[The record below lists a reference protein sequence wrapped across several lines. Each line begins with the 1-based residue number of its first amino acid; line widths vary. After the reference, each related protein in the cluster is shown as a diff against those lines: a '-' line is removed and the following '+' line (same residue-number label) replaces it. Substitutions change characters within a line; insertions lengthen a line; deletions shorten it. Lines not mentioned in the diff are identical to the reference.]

1 MQGTP
6 GTCNCGNTCGICA
19 CNEWGLTQQ
28 GVASKLDWTSTTDNE
43 RGLNAFNAI
52 QNQGKVCSA
61 GWAFADAALM
71 EAFDYIANPSRPL
84 QKFSEQQL
92 IDCNPLNYNCTTG
105 KEDELFTSWLIP
117 SKV

>member
-1 MQGTP
+1 M
-6 GTCNCGNTCGICA
+6 
-19 CNEWGLTQQ
+19 
-28 GVASKLDWTSTTDNE
+28 DWTSTTDNE
-43 RGLNAFNAI
+43 RGLKAFNAI
-52 QNQGKVCSA
+52 QNQGNVCSA